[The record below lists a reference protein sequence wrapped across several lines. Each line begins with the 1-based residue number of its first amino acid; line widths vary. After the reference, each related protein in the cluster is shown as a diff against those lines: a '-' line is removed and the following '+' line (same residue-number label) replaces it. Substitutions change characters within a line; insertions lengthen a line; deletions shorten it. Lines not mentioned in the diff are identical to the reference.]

1 MEHFD
6 RNFKPFLRHQELKS
20 LNPPDTLIFF
30 FDCCGAR
37 SAVSASL
44 KKLGQKIKEKERQR
58 QHLVQE
64 KYKRKLTPG
73 ILDILQLRQR
83 IVEKK
88 NKANKLHFLN
98 SDFTLE
104 DITLHSH
111 GAFRGFNK

>member
-1 MEHFD
+1 M
-6 RNFKPFLRHQELKS
+6 
-20 LNPPDTLIFF
+20 NPPDTLIFF

-44 KKLGQKIKEKERQR
+44 KKLGQKIEEKERQRQRQR

-73 ILDILQLRQR
+73 ILDNLQLRQR

-88 NKANKLHFLN
+88 TKQINCTF
-98 SDFTLE
+98 
-104 DITLHSH
+104 
-111 GAFRGFNK
+111 

>member
-1 MEHFD
+1 M
-6 RNFKPFLRHQELKS
+6 
-20 LNPPDTLIFF
+20 NPPDTLIFF

-44 KKLGQKIKEKERQR
+44 KKLGQKIEEKERQRQR

-73 ILDILQLRQR
+73 ILDNLQLRQR

-88 NKANKLHFLN
+88 TKQINCTF
-98 SDFTLE
+98 
-104 DITLHSH
+104 
-111 GAFRGFNK
+111 

>member
-6 RNFKPFLRHQELKS
+6 RNFKPFLCHQELKS

-44 KKLGQKIKEKERQR
+44 KKLGQKIEEKERQW
-58 QHLVQE
+58 QNLVQE
-64 KYKRKLTPG
+64 KYKQKLTPG
-73 ILDILQLRQR
+73 IMDILQLRQR

-88 NKANKLHFLN
+88 NKANKLHSEWFKNGLTDI
-98 SDFTLE
+98 SYHTL
-104 DITLHSH
+104 TLASV
-111 GAFRGFNK
+111 

>member
-6 RNFKPFLRHQELKS
+6 RNFKPFLCHQELKS

-37 SAVSASL
+37 SAVSGSL
-44 KKLGQKIKEKERQR
+44 KKLGQKIEEKERQW

-104 DITLHSH
+104 DITLHSQ

>member
-6 RNFKPFLRHQELKS
+6 RNFKPFLCHQELKS

-44 KKLGQKIKEKERQR
+44 KKLGQKIEEKERQW

-88 NKANKLHFLN
+88 NKANKLH

-104 DITLHSH
+104 DITLHSR

>member
-1 MEHFD
+1 M
-6 RNFKPFLRHQELKS
+6 
-20 LNPPDTLIFF
+20 NPPDTLIFF

-44 KKLGQKIKEKERQR
+44 KKLGQKIEEKERQW

-73 ILDILQLRQR
+73 IMDILQVRQR

-88 NKANKLHFLN
+88 NKANKLH

-104 DITLHSH
+104 DITLHAQ
-111 GAFRGFNK
+111 GAFRGFSK

>member
-6 RNFKPFLRHQELKS
+6 RNFKPFLCHQELKS

-44 KKLGQKIKEKERQR
+44 KKLGQKIEEKEQQW

-64 KYKRKLTPG
+64 EYKQKLTPG
-73 ILDILQLRQR
+73 ILDNLQLRQR

-88 NKANKLHFLN
+88 QTNKAKKLHFLN
-98 SDFTLE
+98 SDFTLK
-104 DITLHSH
+104 DNLALPRSLQR
-111 GAFRGFNK
+111 F

>member
-6 RNFKPFLRHQELKS
+6 RNFKPFLCHQELKS

-30 FDCCGAR
+30 FVCCGTR

-44 KKLGQKIKEKERQR
+44 KKLGQKIEEKEQQW

-64 KYKRKLTPG
+64 EYKQKLTPG
-73 ILDILQLRQR
+73 ILDNLQLRQR

-88 NKANKLHFLN
+88 TNKQSKEIALFKL
-98 SDFTLE
+98 
-104 DITLHSH
+104 
-111 GAFRGFNK
+111 